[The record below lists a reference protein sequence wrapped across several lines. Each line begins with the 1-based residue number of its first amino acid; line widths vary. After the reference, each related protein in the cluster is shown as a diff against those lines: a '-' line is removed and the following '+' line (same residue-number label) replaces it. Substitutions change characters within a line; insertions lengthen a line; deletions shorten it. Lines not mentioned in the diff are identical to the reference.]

1 MDPWLEVSSALED
14 PRCEA
19 PNRWRRQWRWS
30 WLFHVTLPLY
40 LFVYYSLGF
49 VSSKHLL
56 KMIKKFFMFIT
67 LYLIP

>member
-1 MDPWLEVSSALED
+1 VETSVALELAVSCH
-14 PRCEA
+14 P
-19 PNRWRRQWRWS
+19 
-30 WLFHVTLPLY
+30 PLS

-56 KMIKKFFMFIT
+56 KMIKKLFMFIT